1 MPPWAIDRA
10 LRTVRENID
19 GLPDEFVSHDLRH
32 YVASVLIACNADIK
46 TVQARMQHASARTAL
61 DTYTHLLPDADESTR
76 SAIGNVI
83 ASRMDSSFPA
93 TADGL
98 RTK

>member
-1 MPPWAIDRA
+1 MR
-10 LRTVRENID
+10 
-19 GLPDEFVSHDLRH
+19 
-32 YVASVLIACNADIK
+32 
-46 TVQARMQHASARTAL
+46 HASARTAL

-83 ASRMDSSFPA
+83 ASRMDSSFGA

-98 RTK
+98 RTKRPG